1 MRGRARSLL
10 VVGTRSAG
18 PRPAL
23 PTGGQ
28 RSKPCVRG
36 LSRSAKDSSFGGEGV
51 EFPVQ
56 LLLFRPQPVRVQ
68 RALEAVWITLCVRE
82 TADPDRSQ
90 RGLDIE
96 QALPDRGFPLS
107 DHAQPGVDGRLN
119 VIRTGVNRVLAGVRV
134 RKVRAGD
141 RRVAEGV
148 RLERSRRPVRR
159 WSARTAEIGVGEARR
174 RAVALPA
181 RRDAGAVSP
190 RGLRKRRLV
199 LLNRRRGSGA
209 PGRGD
214 QEPEGE
220 GRGRNRGGPL
230 TR

>member
-1 MRGRARSLL
+1 MLRAGLSGR
-10 VVGTRSAG
+10 G
-18 PRPAL
+18 PRACGPL
-23 PTGGQ
+23 CRPEVGVPS
-28 RSKPCVRG
+28 RVRG

-56 LLLFRPQPVRVQ
+56 LLLFRLQAVRVQ

-96 QALPDRGFPLS
+96 QALPDRGFPLG

-119 VIRTGVNRVLAGVRV
+119 VIRTGVNRILAGIRV

-148 RLERSRRPVRR
+148 RLEGSRRPVRR
-159 WSARTAEIGVGEARR
+159 WSARAGEIGVGEARR

-190 RGLRKRRLV
+190 RGLRERRLI

-209 PGRGD
+209 PGRRD

-230 TR
+230 RR